1 MSFKVTVHTC
11 APRRDGRFMI
21 TFRQPG
27 AVMGSAISDRECR
40 EGESVVVRDGRVI
53 G

>member
-11 APRRDGRFMI
+11 APRRDGRFII

-40 EGESVVVRDGRVI
+40 EGETVVVKNERVAS
-53 G
+53 